1 MKKYALIL
9 LTLVAVTTF
18 GFISY
23 DSSFQSSN
31 GERNENDQIVIK
43 GLEKSGYSESNT
55 ASL

>member
-1 MKKYALIL
+1 MKKYVLIL
-9 LTLVAVTTF
+9 LTAAAITTF

-23 DSSFQSSN
+23 DSKVQSSSD
-31 GERNENDQIVIK
+31 ETNDQIVIK